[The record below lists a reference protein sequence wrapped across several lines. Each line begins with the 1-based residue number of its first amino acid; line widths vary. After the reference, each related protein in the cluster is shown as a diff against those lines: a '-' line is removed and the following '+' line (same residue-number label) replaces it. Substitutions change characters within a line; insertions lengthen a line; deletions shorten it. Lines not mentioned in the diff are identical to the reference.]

1 MENPSSLS
9 PSFMWVPMDKL
20 YYTGYVFGMIPGN
33 QLRMSN
39 SKKVRTGLRNNIIL
53 LTVLLLSYITLC
65 AQQPD
70 WNKYTRI
77 NDRLGAMLKYG
88 VDLTKKQ
95 QPDPAIGVFY
105 TASKISEQ
113 SGLDSFTCASNYLLA
128 YAYRYK
134 GRYDSSFYFLSNAK
148 KIAEKNNYVTLQA
161 LVQIESFGIY
171 NRLGKTDSAAATI
184 SRMQD
189 ILPALDSNSSE
200 SARIEMYLGHND
212 KHRARYKEALGHY
225 YQALRIFNQLNDSL
239 NEGNIYISLA
249 NVLVILGEPDKA
261 LGYHKQAADIFTQ
274 MGRHYELVNE
284 LVNIS
289 DLYITAGNLDSAESA
304 IRKALPIAEGLK
316 EKTNLV
322 YAYVDLGVI
331 YKLRKNFAASEN
343 YFLHSIQISE
353 AEDNINGLIEGYQG
367 LGEMYMISQR
377 PALAEPYLEKHLL
390 LAKQSSDKEEIM
402 EASLDLARNQN
413 VLGNY
418 KKAYEYQD
426 LYNRYKDSTYTESTA
441 RNMAE
446 MESKYQTEKKEKE
459 ILLLKKDQ
467 QLNRLNIQKQRN
479 VQLGSLI
486 FLILLLLIGLL
497 SVNRYRLLQRTKR
510 MIEMEKMRNT
520 ISRNLHDDI
529 GSTLT
534 SINIL
539 SQVALKEEANGDS
552 PLGTAMQKIKDRSA
566 TIMESMSDIVWT
578 INPQNDA
585 FDQMISKMKEFA
597 TEILEPL
604 HIHYSFHE
612 EGDFS
617 GLKLDINKRKDF
629 YLLFKEAIN
638 NAAKYSQCS
647 NLIILLRQ
655 DDRQIHLTIT
665 DDGKGFNLENVT
677 KGNGLVNMRERA
689 ASMKAVFRIE
699 TETGKGTRILLDV
712 PIT

>member
-1 MENPSSLS
+1 
-9 PSFMWVPMDKL
+9 
-20 YYTGYVFGMIPGN
+20 MIFRYKPRMGN
-33 QLRMSN
+33 L
-39 SKKVRTGLRNNIIL
+39 KVRIIRLRNNVIL
-53 LTVLLLSYITLC
+53 ITVLVLSFVTLH
-65 AQQPD
+65 ARQPD
-70 WNKYTRI
+70 WNKYASI
-77 NDRLGAMLKYG
+77 NDKLSAMLKYG
-88 VDLTKKQ
+88 IELVKKQ
-95 QPDPAIGVFY
+95 QTDLAIPIFY
-105 TASKISEQ
+105 EASKISEQ
-113 SGLDSFTCASNYLLA
+113 SRLDSFTCASNYLLA
-128 YAYRYK
+128 FAYRYK
-134 GRYDSSFYFLSNAK
+134 GRYDSSFYFLLNAK
-148 KIAEKNNYVTLQA
+148 KVAEKNNYVTLQA
-161 LVQIESFGIY
+161 LVQIESFGIF
-171 NRLGKTDSAAATI
+171 NRLGKTDSAEAVI
-184 SRMQD
+184 NRMQD

-212 KHRARYKEALGHY
+212 KHRARYKDALAHY
-225 YQALRIFNQLNDSL
+225 YKALRIFNHLNDSL

-249 NVLVILGEPDKA
+249 NLLVILGEQNKA
-261 LGYHKQAADIFTQ
+261 LGYHRQAADIFTQ
-274 MGRHYELVNE
+274 MGRRYELVNE

-289 DLYITAGNLDSAESA
+289 DLYITAGYLDSAESA
-304 IRKALPIAEGLK
+304 IRKALPIAEELK
-316 EKTNLV
+316 EKTNLI

-331 YKLRKNFAASEN
+331 YKLRKKFTASEN

-353 AEDNINGLIEGYQG
+353 VEDNTNGLIEGYQG

-377 PALAEPYLEKHLL
+377 PAMAESYLEKHLL

-418 KKAYEYQD
+418 KKAYEYQE

-441 RNMAE
+441 KSMAE

-479 VQLGSLI
+479 FQVGSLI

-539 SQVALKEEANGDS
+539 SQVALQQAVNRDS

-566 TIMESMSDIVWT
+566 TIMENMSDIVWT
-578 INPQNDA
+578 INPHNDE

-604 HIHYSFHE
+604 HINYSFRE

-617 GLKLDINKRKDF
+617 GLKLEINKRKDF

-638 NAAKYSQCS
+638 NAAKYSQCN
-647 NLIILLRQ
+647 NLVIKLKQ
-655 DDRQIHLTIT
+655 DDRRIHLSIT
-665 DDGKGFNLENVT
+665 DDGMGFNLQNVS
-677 KGNGLVNMRERA
+677 KGNGLTNMRERA
-689 ASMKAVFRIE
+689 ASMKALFWIE
-699 TETGKGTRILLDV
+699 AETGKGTRIFLDV